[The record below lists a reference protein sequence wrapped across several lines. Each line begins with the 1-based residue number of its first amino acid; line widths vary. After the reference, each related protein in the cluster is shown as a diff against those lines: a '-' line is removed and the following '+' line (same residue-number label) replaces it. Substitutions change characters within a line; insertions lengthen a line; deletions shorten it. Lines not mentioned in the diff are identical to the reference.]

1 MTSFEDKLNSLT
13 DREVAVPDADEFLEH
28 LHRTIRKREQKRQ
41 SLISGVTAVVI
52 FLAVGF
58 GVYRNADRLEEIPFF
73 VNGESYLIAEFDD
86 DEIEQYN
93 IVFDEELVYASAEYL
108 LEGADV
114 FGSDWELLKEL
125 DDANIINL
133 EYELTTEKQS

>member
-1 MTSFEDKLNSLT
+1 MTSFEDKLNSLA
-13 DREVAVPDADEFLEH
+13 DREVAVSDADEFLEH
-28 LHRTIRKREQKRQ
+28 LHGTIRKREQKRQ

-133 EYELTTEKQS
+133 EYELTTEEQS

>member
-1 MTSFEDKLNSLT
+1 MTSFEDKLNSLA
-13 DREVAVPDADEFLEH
+13 DREVAVSDADEFLEH
-28 LHRTIRKREQKRQ
+28 LHGTIRKREQKRQ

>member
-1 MTSFEDKLNSLT
+1 MISFEDKLNSLA
-13 DREVAVPDADEFLEH
+13 DREVAVSDADEFLEH
-28 LHRTIRKREQKRQ
+28 LHGTIRKREQKRQ

>member
-1 MTSFEDKLNSLT
+1 MTSFEDKLNSLA
-13 DREVAVPDADEFLEH
+13 DREVAVPDADEFLEY
-28 LHRTIRKREQKRQ
+28 LHGTIRKREQKRQ

-133 EYELTTEKQS
+133 EYELTMEKQS

>member
-1 MTSFEDKLNSLT
+1 MISFEDKLNSLA

-28 LHRTIRKREQKRQ
+28 LHGTIRKREQKRQ

>member
-1 MTSFEDKLNSLT
+1 MTSFEDKLNSLA
-13 DREVAVPDADEFLEH
+13 DRKVAVLDADEFLEH
-28 LHRTIRKREQKRQ
+28 LHGTIRKREQKRQ

>member
-1 MTSFEDKLNSLT
+1 
-13 DREVAVPDADEFLEH
+13 
-28 LHRTIRKREQKRQ
+28 
-41 SLISGVTAVVI
+41 
-52 FLAVGF
+52 VGF

>member
-1 MTSFEDKLNSLT
+1 MCSSDL
-13 DREVAVPDADEFLEH
+13 AVPDADEFLEH

-133 EYELTTEKQS
+133 EYELTMEKQS